1 YIPSMFAPALFD
13 AIMEVGKQ
21 FDLRLVGM
29 QAVNSLRLETGY
41 RHWESDITPDDTPYE
56 AGLGFG
62 VKLHKPDFRGR
73 DALLSKKEARLTR
86 RLVMFT
92 PEDPDI
98 MLYGSEPLYRS
109 GLWMNNLTS
118 GAYGFKIG
126 SAVGMGY
133 VKNEDNITDQWVLDG
148 KYELEVEGKMI
159 PARVHIRS
167 PYDPQNQRP
176 RM

>member
-1 YIPSMFAPALFD
+1 MF
-13 AIMEVGKQ
+13 K
-21 FDLRLVGM
+21 
-29 QAVNSLRLETGY
+29 
-41 RHWESDITPDDTPYE
+41 
-56 AGLGFG
+56 
-62 VKLHKPDFRGR
+62 
-73 DALLSKKEARLTR
+73 
-86 RLVMFT
+86 
-92 PEDPDI
+92 PEDPEI
-98 MLYGSEPLYRS
+98 MLYGSEPLYRN